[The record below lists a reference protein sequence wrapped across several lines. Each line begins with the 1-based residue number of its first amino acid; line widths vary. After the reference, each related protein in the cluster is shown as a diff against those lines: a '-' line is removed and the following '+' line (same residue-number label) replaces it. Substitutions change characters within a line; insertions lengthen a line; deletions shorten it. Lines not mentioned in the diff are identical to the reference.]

1 MYMTE
6 KKKRNKKK
14 GPKLIPNST
23 LEIPLIVVLANNF
36 LNQIGFVDFIN
47 RSVIWDEKQ
56 WTVSP
61 GNLAKAIIL
70 VTFFKVRAPLYI
82 IQNAFLGIDTETLFG
97 KGVLPEHLNDYA
109 LARALDRI
117 NEAISESLFSSIAL
131 SLYMKFSIPMKRL
144 HSDTTTLSFYG
155 DYEQCE
161 LDLEGLQIVHGYNKD
176 HRPECKQV
184 VVGKIVNEHGIAVL
198 NSTMNG
204 NTSDIEWNQKAL
216 GLLKNVFGES
226 LSETIYIADSKL
238 INLPTLK
245 LLMDVERPIRFISRC
260 PDNFYR
266 KVAHKMITKAYE
278 ENNWKEIGQVSNT
291 KKASLYSTQEFT
303 TDVEGDELRFIVV
316 KTSEGKG
323 RSERE
328 VLKQRKLF
336 EEGIATL
343 GKKTFV
349 CEGDAEEEWAR
360 FQKEFKKNLHLAH
373 RELKKTET
381 IKRPRGNP
389 GKNPLPPVIET
400 TWNVSVTIDGL
411 DKERFKELEQGK
423 ECFVLITS
431 VSVEELDQEQV
442 LRQYKAQM
450 VVEVQ
455 FHLLKQPAL
464 ASVIFLKTPG
474 RIDAL
479 VMLLN
484 ISLLIRGLM
493 QYKIRKSMKESQG
506 ELPRIGVNKG
516 VLKNPTTNFLIEA
529 LNKTALVREASGGY
543 AYRLYNDYIALSVKT
558 FFQLLEVDMSDPF

>member
-1 MYMTE
+1 MTL
-6 KKKRNKKK
+6 KKKRKKN
-14 GPKLIPNST
+14 GHKLILNST
-23 LEIPLIVVLANNF
+23 LEVPLILVLANNF

-47 RSVIWDEKQ
+47 RSVTWDEKQ

-70 VTFFKVRAPLYI
+70 ATFFKVRAPLYI
-82 IQNAFLGIDTETLFG
+82 IQNAFLGIDTEALFG

-109 LARALDRI
+109 LARGLDRI
-117 NEAISESLFSSIAL
+117 SEANPETLFSSFAL
-131 SLYMKFSIPMKRL
+131 SLYMKFAIPMKRL

-155 DYEQCE
+155 EYEQCE
-161 LDLEGLQIVHGYNKD
+161 HDEEGLQITHGYNKD
-176 HRPECKQV
+176 HLPECKQV
-184 VVGKIVNEHGIAVL
+184 VVGKIVNEHGIAVI

-216 GLLKNVFGES
+216 GLLKNIFGEK
-226 LSETIYIADSKL
+226 LTETIYIADSKL

-245 LLMDVERPIRFISRC
+245 ILVDVKCPIRFISRC
-260 PDNFYR
+260 PENFYK

-278 ENNWKEIGQVSNT
+278 ENNWREIGQVSNT
-291 KKASLYSTQEFT
+291 KKASRYSTQEFT
-303 TDVEGDELRFIVV
+303 TDVDGNELRFIVV

-323 RSERE
+323 RAERE

-336 EEGIATL
+336 EEGITTL
-343 GKKTFV
+343 SKKTFV
-349 CEGDAEEEWAR
+349 CEADAEEEWLR
-360 FQKEFKKNLHLAH
+360 FQKEFRKNLHLAH
-373 RELKKTET
+373 KELKKTET

-400 TWNVSVTIDGL
+400 TWKVSVTIEGL
-411 DKERFKELEQGK
+411 DAERFKQLEQGK

-431 VSVEELDQEQV
+431 VSVNELDQEQV

-464 ASVIFLKTPG
+464 ASVIFLKTPS
-474 RIDAL
+474 RINAL

-484 ISLLIRGLM
+484 VSLLIRGLM
-493 QYKIRKSMKESQG
+493 QYKLRKSIQESEE
-506 ELPRIGVNKG
+506 ELPRIGPNKG
-516 VLKNPTTNFLIEA
+516 KLKSPTTNYLIEE
-529 LNKTALVREASGGY
+529 LGRTVLRREESGRY
-543 AYRLYNDYIALSVKT
+543 IYLLYNEYRALSVST
-558 FFQLLEVDMSDPF
+558 FFKLLGVDMDDPF

>member
-1 MYMTE
+1 MTL
-6 KKKRNKKK
+6 KKKRKKN
-14 GPKLIPNST
+14 GHKLILNST
-23 LEIPLIVVLANNF
+23 LEVPLILVLANNF

-47 RSVIWDEKQ
+47 RSVTWDEKQ

-70 VTFFKVRAPLYI
+70 ATFFKVRAPLYI
-82 IQNAFLGIDTETLFG
+82 IQNAFLGIDTEALFG

-109 LARALDRI
+109 LARGLDRI
-117 NEAISESLFSSIAL
+117 SEANPETLFSSFAL
-131 SLYMKFSIPMKRL
+131 SLYMKFAIPMKRL

-155 DYEQCE
+155 EYEQCE
-161 LDLEGLQIVHGYNKD
+161 HDEEGLQITHGYNKD
-176 HRPECKQV
+176 HLPECKQV
-184 VVGKIVNEHGIAVL
+184 VVGKIVNEHGIAVI

-216 GLLKNVFGES
+216 GLLKNIFGEK
-226 LSETIYIADSKL
+226 LTETIYIADSKL

-245 LLMDVERPIRFISRC
+245 ILVDVKCPIRFISRC
-260 PDNFYR
+260 PENFYK

-278 ENNWKEIGQVSNT
+278 ENNWREIGQVSNT
-291 KKASLYSTQEFT
+291 KKASRYSTQEFT
-303 TDVEGDELRFIVV
+303 TDVDGNELRFIVV

-323 RSERE
+323 RAERE

-336 EEGIATL
+336 EEGITTL
-343 GKKTFV
+343 SKKTFV
-349 CEGDAEEEWAR
+349 CEADAEEEWLR
-360 FQKEFKKNLHLAH
+360 FQKEFRKNLHLAH
-373 RELKKTET
+373 KELKKTET

-400 TWNVSVTIDGL
+400 TWKVSVTIEGL
-411 DKERFKELEQGK
+411 DAERFKQLEQGK

-431 VSVEELDQEQV
+431 VSVNELDQEQV

-464 ASVIFLKTPG
+464 ASVIFLKTPS

-484 ISLLIRGLM
+484 VSLLIRGLL
-493 QYKIRKSMKESQG
+493 QYKIRKSMKESQE
-506 ELPRIGVNKG
+506 ELPRIGVHKG
-516 VLKNPTTNFLIEA
+516 ELKNPTTNFLIEA
-529 LNKTALVREASGGY
+529 LNKTALVRATSGRY
-543 AYRLYNDYIALSVKT
+543 TYRLYNDYVALCVTTYFK
-558 FFQLLEVDMSDPF
+558 LLGVDMDDPF